1 MNLSFWIPATFFL
14 GLAAM
19 WLGVLLL
26 GVVDHQLAKRE
37 SQPALKKF

>member
-1 MNLSFWIPATFFL
+1 MNLSFWIPAVFFL

-26 GVVDHQLAKRE
+26 GVVDHLLARQD
-37 SQPALKKF
+37 SLPGMKKF